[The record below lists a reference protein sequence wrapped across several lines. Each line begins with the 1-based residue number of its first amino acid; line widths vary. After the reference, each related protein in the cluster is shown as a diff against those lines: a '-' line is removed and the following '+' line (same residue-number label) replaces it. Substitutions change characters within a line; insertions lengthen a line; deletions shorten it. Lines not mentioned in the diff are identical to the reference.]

1 LDRHGSSDWRKWPVN
16 EISFHRLKAERCARL
31 AKDEPEAGR
40 RLELETERTLWLK
53 LADAEEHLD
62 EVRKKVQNHL
72 NAQRL
77 NEVAFAREPFRQ
89 TNPVKG
95 LDLDDPEARQLFIQ
109 GKL

>member
-1 LDRHGSSDWRKWPVN
+1 VN

-31 AKDEPEAGR
+31 AKDQPDADR

-62 EVRKKVQNHL
+62 EVRKAVQNHL

-77 NEVAFAREPFRQ
+77 NEVAFAREPSRQ

-95 LDLDDPEARQLFIQ
+95 LDLDDPEARQRFIQ

>member
-1 LDRHGSSDWRKWPVN
+1 VD

-31 AKDEPEAGR
+31 AKDEPEADR
-40 RLELETERTLWLK
+40 RLELETECALWLD

-62 EVRKKVQNHL
+62 ELRKRVQNHL
-72 NAQRL
+72 NAHRL
-77 NEVAFAREPFRQ
+77 NGGAFACEPSLQ

-95 LDLDDPEARQLFIQ
+95 LDLDDPDARQYFIQ